1 MARESPSR
9 SMSRTSNR
17 SDRDSGSG
25 GMGRSERSRRPAGAN
40 GMRHEHRT
48 AKVVELIGTSTK
60 SFEDAVRVALR
71 DAAASTRGI
80 TGAQVEGMSVKCD
93 EGRITEY
100 KASLKVVFGI
110 ERT

>member
-1 MARESPSR
+1 MARPLQTTIKGKGNSH
-9 SMSRTSNR
+9 
-17 SDRDSGSG
+17 
-25 GMGRSERSRRPAGAN
+25 AN
-40 GMRHEHRT
+40 NLRHEHRT

-60 SFEDAVRVALR
+60 SFEDAVRNALK
-71 DAAASTRGI
+71 DAAATTRGI
-80 TGAQVEGMSVKCD
+80 SGAQVDSYSVKCN